1 MIKKS
6 KIPLIIFIIL
16 VIVAILVFAIY
27 YTTSKKVEMK
37 AVVVRVY
44 DKSLTVMEIE
54 DTKSLIS
61 VGFTKEGNIGFE
73 RGQEVAIN
81 YSGGIMESYP
91 AQLSEVKKIKITEQ
105 KSDVEIPE
113 EIIKFCYNSVENVKY
128 TIEELTD
135 SGITFTITD
144 TNELPYTYG
153 HRYSISKK
161 TENQTQGYVIS
172 ESSGNFTGSY
182 SGTGPIWSILE
193 TNSNIPSE
201 DTEQILFTTTQ
212 NNKFVQKRKIDWT
225 PLYGKLKSGEYEFSF
240 DNDIMAVG
248 TSKIGFKI
256 DSNGEITTQLNS
268 NGLFGPIIE
277 KTIKE

>member
-6 KIPLIIFIIL
+6 KTPLIIFRIL

-27 YTTSKKVEMK
+27 YTISKKADMK
-37 AVVVRVY
+37 AVVVKVY
-44 DKSLTVMEIE
+44 DNSLIVMETD
-54 DTKSLIS
+54 DTNSLIS

-91 AQLSEVKKIKITEQ
+91 AQLSEVKKIKITKQ

-113 EIIKFCYNSVENVKY
+113 NIIKFCCNSTENVKY
-128 TIEELTD
+128 TIEELTN

-161 TENQTQGYVIS
+161 NENQNQGYVIS
-172 ESSGNFTGSY
+172 KPTGNFTGSY

-193 TNSNIPSE
+193 ANSNIPSE

-225 PLYGKLKSGEYEFSF
+225 PLYGKLESGEYEFSF
-240 DNDIMAVG
+240 DNDIRAVG
-248 TSKIGFKI
+248 ISKIEFKI
-256 DSNGEITTQLNS
+256 DSNGEITTKLNS

-277 KTIKE
+277 KIKE